1 MSRISTSQKP
11 SPMNSQ
17 LFCGKKTTNFG
28 FRVGAGRGGA
38 AKDILKQLSPN
49 LQNFKI
55 HGRFF
60 LSFFFTSS
68 GSGKSPDPKI
78 HEHFSCLCLS
88 LSRTRTHAHAS
99 SSRASFSRLLRQ
111 FFKGFRSIASSAE
124 AGHNSRQLSLLF
136 FFFFFRPHP
145 QLYSFFFLLLFFSFL
160 FFLVFFFRKSLRAS
174 LVQRNCGEFWF
185 LS

>member
-88 LSRTRTHAHAS
+88 LSLAHARTRTPPPHALPSRVYFVSFLKDSEVSQVQQKQVTILDSFRFSFFSSFSALIPNFIPFFS
-99 SSRASFSRLLRQ
+99 SS
-111 FFKGFRSIASSAE
+111 
-124 AGHNSRQLSLLF
+124 
-136 FFFFFRPHP
+136 
-145 QLYSFFFLLLFFSFL
+145 FSFL
-160 FFLVFFFRKSLRAS
+160 FFFFWFFFFER
-174 LVQRNCGEFWF
+174 V
-185 LS
+185 